1 MYSTAS
7 AKSLEERRLSTNMS
21 YDINTPKRLS
31 NNITPSIK
39 FYK

>member
-7 AKSLEERRLSTNMS
+7 AKSLEEKIVSTNMS
-21 YDINTPKRLS
+21 CDINTPRRLS